1 MLEYWNT
8 GILEDDPFIIIPSF
22 HHSIIPISLILVPM
36 IQEGNETALAR
47 ELKLITGVKIKVS
60 EPLARYTSMK
70 VGGPADFFI
79 EVENTAALTR
89 VLRTLNRNGINFC
102 LLGNGSN
109 VLISDR
115 GVRGAVIHLAGEFK
129 QVEWRQEGDIVWV
142 GVGAAFAVTQLVR
155 EAARKGY
162 GGLEFAEGIPET
174 IGGALFMNAG
184 AYGSEF
190 EKVIDQVDGFTREGE
205 PIRLSRNEMTFTYR
219 DSHLPPGMVVTEVR
233 LRLRQE
239 DSTNVTSRVRE
250 LVTKR
255 KTSQP
260 SGYPNSGSMFRNP
273 PGDFAGRLI
282 EAAGLKGKKIGR
294 AQISERHGN
303 FIINLGGANGED
315 VRQLMELARAE
326 VRTRFGVELE
336 HEVRLLGD
344 W

>member
-1 MLEYWNT
+1 M
-8 GILEDDPFIIIPSF
+8 IPMTQESDEA
-22 HHSIIPISLILVPM
+22 PLAQELRRIS
-36 IQEGNETALAR
+36 
-47 ELKLITGVKIKVS
+47 GVRTKVS

-70 VGGPADFFI
+70 VGGPADVFI
-79 EVENTAALTR
+79 EVENAEALTR
-89 VLRTLNRNGINFC
+89 VLRTLHRCGTNFC

-115 GVRGAVIHLAGEFK
+115 GLRGAVIHLAGEFK
-129 QVEWRQEGDIVWV
+129 HVEWEEEGEIVWAKV
-142 GVGAAFAVTQLVR
+142 RAAYAVTQLVR

-162 GGLEFAEGIPET
+162 AGLEFAEGIPGT
-174 IGGALFMNAG
+174 IGGAIYMNAG
-184 AYGSEF
+184 SYGSEF
-190 EKVIDQVDGFTREGE
+190 EKVIDQVDGFMREGK
-205 PIRLSRNEMTFTYR
+205 PIRLSRAEMTFTYR
-219 DSHLPPGMVVTEVR
+219 DSHLPADMVVTEVR
-233 LRLRQE
+233 LRLRRE
-239 DSTNVTSRVRE
+239 DSVKVTSRVRE

-303 FIINLGGANGED
+303 FIVNLGGAKSDD
-315 VRQLMELARAE
+315 VRQLMELARTE
-326 VRTRFGVELE
+326 VRMRFGIELE
-336 HEVRLLGD
+336 AEVRLLGD

>member
-1 MLEYWNT
+1 MMLAMTKESNAT
-8 GILEDDPFIIIPSF
+8 P
-22 HHSIIPISLILVPM
+22 
-36 IQEGNETALAR
+36 LAR
-47 ELKLITGVKIKVS
+47 ELQVISGARVKVS

-79 EVENTAALTR
+79 EVENAAALTG
-89 VLRTLNRNGINFC
+89 VLRTLNRYRISFF

-115 GVRGAVIHLAGEFK
+115 GVRGAVVHLAGAFK
-129 QVEWRQEGDIVWV
+129 QVEWRQDNEIVWV
-142 GVGAAFAVTQLVR
+142 RVGAAFAVTQLVR
-155 EAARKGY
+155 EAARKGC
-162 GGLEFAEGIPET
+162 GGLEFAEGIPGT

-190 EKVIDQVDGFTREGE
+190 EKVIDQVNGFTREGE

-219 DSHLPPGMVVTEVR
+219 DSHLPVGMVVTQVQ

-239 DSTNVTSRVRE
+239 DSAKVTSKVRE

-255 KTSQP
+255 KSNQP

-282 EAAGLKGKKIGR
+282 EAAGLRGKKIGH
-294 AQISERHGN
+294 AQISPRHGN
-303 FIINLGGANGED
+303 FIVNLGGAKGEE
-315 VRQLMELARAE
+315 VRQLMELARNE

-336 HEVRLLGD
+336 PEVQLLGD
-344 W
+344 WTAV

>member
-1 MLEYWNT
+1 M
-8 GILEDDPFIIIPSF
+8 P
-22 HHSIIPISLILVPM
+22 
-36 IQEGNETALAR
+36 LAR
-47 ELKLITGVKIKVS
+47 ELQVITGARVKVS

-79 EVENTAALTR
+79 EVENAATLTG
-89 VLRTLNRNGINFC
+89 VLRTLNQYRTSFF

-115 GVRGAVIHLAGEFK
+115 GVRGAVIHLAGAFK
-129 QVEWRQEGDIVWV
+129 QVEWRQEDEIVWV
-142 GVGAAFAVTQLVR
+142 RVGAAFAVTQLVR
-155 EAARKGY
+155 EAARKGC
-162 GGLEFAEGIPET
+162 GGLEFAEGIPGT

-190 EKVIDQVDGFTREGE
+190 EKVIDRVDGFTREGE

-219 DSHLPPGMVVTEVR
+219 DSHLPVGMVVTQVQ

-239 DSTNVTSRVRE
+239 DSAKVTSKVRE

-255 KTSQP
+255 KSSQP

-282 EAAGLKGKKIGR
+282 EAAGLKGKKIGH
-294 AQISERHGN
+294 AQISPRHGN
-303 FIINLGGANGED
+303 FIVNLGGAKGEE
-315 VRQLMELARAE
+315 VRQLMELARNE
-326 VRTRFGVELE
+326 VKTQFGIELE
-336 HEVRLLGD
+336 PEVRLLGD
-344 W
+344 WTVV

>member
-1 MLEYWNT
+1 MMLAMT
-8 GILEDDPFIIIPSF
+8 K
-22 HHSIIPISLILVPM
+22 
-36 IQEGNETALAR
+36 QGNAMPLAR
-47 ELKLITGVKIKVS
+47 ELQVITGARVKVS

-79 EVENTAALTR
+79 EVENAAALTG
-89 VLRTLNRNGINFC
+89 VLRTLNRYRTSFF

-115 GVRGAVIHLAGEFK
+115 GVRGAVIHLAGAFK
-129 QVEWRQEGDIVWV
+129 QLEWRQEDEIVWV
-142 GVGAAFAVTQLVR
+142 RVGAAFAVTQLVR
-155 EAARKGY
+155 EAARKGC
-162 GGLEFAEGIPET
+162 GGLEFAEGIPGT

-190 EKVIDQVDGFTREGE
+190 EKVIDRVDGFTREGE

-219 DSHLPPGMVVTEVR
+219 DSHLPVGMVVTQVQ

-239 DSTNVTSRVRE
+239 DSAKVTSKVRE

-255 KTSQP
+255 KSSQP

-282 EAAGLKGKKIGR
+282 EAAGLKGKKIGH
-294 AQISERHGN
+294 AQISPRHGN
-303 FIINLGGANGED
+303 FIVNLGGAKGEE
-315 VRQLMELARAE
+315 VRQLMELARNE
-326 VRTRFGVELE
+326 VKTQFGIELE
-336 HEVRLLGD
+336 PEVRLLGD
-344 W
+344 WTVV

>member
-1 MLEYWNT
+1 
-8 GILEDDPFIIIPSF
+8 LEDCLFTIFSSF
-22 HHSIIPISLILVPM
+22 HHSITPIKSLMVPM
-36 IQEGNETALAR
+36 IQESNETPLAR

-79 EVENTAALTR
+79 EVENAAALTR
-89 VLRTLNRNGINFC
+89 LLRTLSRYGTNSC

-115 GVRGAVIHLAGEFK
+115 GLRGAVIHLAGEFK
-129 QVEWRQEGDIVWV
+129 QVEWWQEGEIVRV
-142 GVGAAFAVTQLVR
+142 KVGAAFAVTQLVR

-162 GGLEFAEGIPET
+162 AGLEFAEGIPGT

-190 EKVIDQVDGFTREGE
+190 EKAIDQVDGFTREGE
-205 PIRLSRNEMTFTYR
+205 PIRLSRNEMVFSYR
-219 DSHLPPGMVVTEVR
+219 DSHLPPSMVVTEVR

-239 DSTNVTSRVRE
+239 DSAKVTSRVRE

-303 FIINLGGANGED
+303 FIVNLGGANGED

-336 HEVRLLGD
+336 PEVRLLGD

>member
-1 MLEYWNT
+1 MLAMTQESDEAP
-8 GILEDDPFIIIPSF
+8 LAQELRL
-22 HHSIIPISLILVPM
+22 IS
-36 IQEGNETALAR
+36 
-47 ELKLITGVKIKVS
+47 GVRTRVS

-70 VGGPADFFI
+70 VGGPADVFI
-79 EVENTAALTR
+79 EVENAEALTR
-89 VLRTLNRNGINFC
+89 VLRTLHRFGTNFC

-115 GVRGAVIHLAGEFK
+115 GLRGAVIHLAGEFK
-129 QVEWRQEGDIVWV
+129 HVEWGEEGEIVRV
-142 GVGAAFAVTQLVR
+142 KVGAAYAVTQLVR

-162 GGLEFAEGIPET
+162 AGLEFAEGIPGT
-174 IGGALFMNAG
+174 IGGALYMNAG

-190 EKVIDQVDGFTREGE
+190 EKVIDQVDGFMHEGK
-205 PIRLSRNEMTFTYR
+205 PIRLSRAEMIFTYR
-219 DSHLPPGMVVTEVR
+219 DSHLPAGMVVTEVR
-233 LRLRQE
+233 LRLRRE
-239 DSTNVTSRVRE
+239 DSVKVTSRVRE

-255 KTSQP
+255 KSSQP

-303 FIINLGGANGED
+303 FIVNLGGAKSDD
-315 VRQLMELARAE
+315 VRQLMELARTE
-326 VRTRFGVELE
+326 VRMRFGIELE
-336 HEVRLLGD
+336 AEVRLLGD

>member
-1 MLEYWNT
+1 M
-8 GILEDDPFIIIPSF
+8 IPMTQESDEA
-22 HHSIIPISLILVPM
+22 PLAQELRRIS
-36 IQEGNETALAR
+36 
-47 ELKLITGVKIKVS
+47 GVRTKVS

-70 VGGPADFFI
+70 VGGPADVFI
-79 EVENTAALTR
+79 EVENAEALTR
-89 VLRTLNRNGINFC
+89 VLRTLHRCGTNFC

-115 GVRGAVIHLAGEFK
+115 GLRGAVIHLAGEFK
-129 QVEWRQEGDIVWV
+129 HVEWGEEGEIVWAK
-142 GVGAAFAVTQLVR
+142 VGAAYAVTQLVR

-162 GGLEFAEGIPET
+162 AGLEFAEGIPGT
-174 IGGALFMNAG
+174 IGGAIYMNAG
-184 AYGSEF
+184 SYGSEF
-190 EKVIDQVDGFTREGE
+190 EKVIDQVDGFMREGK
-205 PIRLSRNEMTFTYR
+205 PIRLSRAEMTFTYR
-219 DSHLPPGMVVTEVR
+219 DSHLPADMVVTEVR
-233 LRLRQE
+233 LRLRRE
-239 DSTNVTSRVRE
+239 DSVKVTSRVRE

-303 FIINLGGANGED
+303 FIVNLGGAKSDD
-315 VRQLMELARAE
+315 VRQLMELARTE
-326 VRTRFGVELE
+326 VRMRFGIELE
-336 HEVRLLGD
+336 AEVRLLGD